1 MLRVL
6 PYILGF
12 DKALDYSLP
21 ESLAV
26 SAGSI
31 KRGSI
36 VEVPVRGRSVRG
48 WVLEIDP
55 EPEPGIKPL
64 PVQKL
69 VGIGPSEEVLDLAD
83 WACWRW
89 LGRRARFYN
98 LASPPRQVRRLPD
111 ALEQKS
117 IPQKNSDFAKS
128 SFTKSSAATKVMRLA
143 PNNRVWPAAKA
154 ALEQGP
160 SLILLP
166 DDVRAKKLAQHARRQ
181 GFNCAIWPEQ
191 WERAAG
197 GGCSVVGTRSAV
209 FATMPD
215 IRSILMIDEHSESYH
230 ETWQSVTWHAREVA
244 RERAKRLG
252 VPFTMTSPVP
262 TLEAQNDAELICQL
276 RTEEQNGWPAL
287 VIADL
292 REREHAGLFSYQLT
306 DELQRASRAVCIV
319 KRAGVSEARQQLAR
333 LLREP
338 VGKITARET
347 DNENARVLIGTTVAL
362 RRVDR
367 CDLVA
372 FLEFDMI
379 LASPHYRAEE
389 TALALLAEAAR
400 LAGPRA
406 GGGRLPVQTP
416 QPEHHPRYQPGE
428 IPPPGRLLVQTRQPE
443 HPVLRSVAEADPAIF
458 SEHDSQL
465 RRDLRLPP
473 FAAVAKATGDEV
485 DRFVKALQTAHP
497 PDIDV
502 MGPDQEGAWLLRAPD
517 HSTLCDFLAS
527 VSEIPDSI
535 RISIDPPR
543 L

>member
-1 MLRVL
+1 M
-6 PYILGF
+6 GF

-21 ESLAV
+21 ESLAG
-26 SAGSI
+26 SADSI

-36 VEVPVRGRSVRG
+36 VQVPVRGRSVRG
-48 WVLEIDP
+48 WVLETDP

-69 VGIGPSEEVLDLAD
+69 IGIGPSEEVLDLAD

-98 LASPPRQVRRLPD
+98 LASPSRQVRRLPRPL
-111 ALEQKS
+111 AQKS
-117 IPQKNSDFAKS
+117 ISDKQG
-128 SFTKSSAATKVMRLA
+128 SFDASRAVAKVMRLV
-143 PNNRVWPAAKA
+143 PNSRVWPVAKA

-160 SLILLP
+160 ALILFP
-166 DDVRAKKLAQHARRQ
+166 DDIRAEKLARHARRQ
-181 GFNCAIWPEQ
+181 GFNCALWPEQ

-209 FATMPD
+209 FASMPQ
-215 IRSILMIDEHSESYH
+215 IRSIVMIDEHSESYH

-244 RERAKRLG
+244 RERARRLG
-252 VPFTMTSPVP
+252 VPFAMTSPVP
-262 TLEAQNDAELICQL
+262 TLEAQQDAELIYQP
-276 RTEEQNGWPAL
+276 RSEEQNGWPEL
-287 VIADL
+287 LTVDL
-292 REREHAGLFSYQLT
+292 REREHAGLFSYRLT
-306 DELQRASRAVCIV
+306 DELQGASRAVCIV

-347 DNENARVLIGTTVAL
+347 DNENARVLIGTTPAL
-362 RRVDR
+362 RRVEH

-372 FLEFDMI
+372 FLEFDML

-389 TALALLAEAAR
+389 AALALLAEAAR
-400 LAGPRA
+400 LAGQRA
-406 GGGRLPVQTP
+406 AG
-416 QPEHHPRYQPGE
+416 
-428 IPPPGRLLVQTRQPE
+428 GRLLVQTRQPE
-443 HPVLRSVAEADPAIF
+443 HPVLRAVAESDPEIF
-458 SEHDSQL
+458 SEHDRQI

-473 FAAVAKATGDEV
+473 FAAAAKVTGEEAEQ
-485 DRFVKALQTAHP
+485 FLTELQTAQPSEISLVIPPVIP
-497 PDIDV
+497 PDMDV
-502 MGPDQEGAWLLRAPD
+502 MGPDPDGAWLLRAPD

-527 VSEIPDSI
+527 VSEIPDSV

>member
-1 MLRVL
+1 M
-6 PYILGF
+6 
-12 DKALDYSLP
+12 
-21 ESLAV
+21 
-26 SAGSI
+26 
-31 KRGSI
+31 
-36 VEVPVRGRSVRG
+36 
-48 WVLEIDP
+48 
-55 EPEPGIKPL
+55 
-64 PVQKL
+64 
-69 VGIGPSEEVLDLAD
+69 
-83 WACWRW
+83 
-89 LGRRARFYN
+89 
-98 LASPPRQVRRLPD
+98 
-111 ALEQKS
+111 
-117 IPQKNSDFAKS
+117 
-128 SFTKSSAATKVMRLA
+128 
-143 PNNRVWPAAKA
+143 
-154 ALEQGP
+154 
-160 SLILLP
+160 
-166 DDVRAKKLAQHARRQ
+166 
-181 GFNCAIWPEQ
+181 
-191 WERAAG
+191 
-197 GGCSVVGTRSAV
+197 GTRSAV
-209 FATMPD
+209 FATMPEL
-215 IRSILMIDEHSESYH
+215 RSILMIDEHSESYH

-262 TLEAQNDAELICQL
+262 TLEAQKDADLICQP

-306 DELQRASRAVCIV
+306 DELQSASRAVCIV
-319 KRAGVSEARQQLAR
+319 KRAGVSEARQQLTR

-338 VGKITARET
+338 VGKITARDSDT
-347 DNENARVLIGTTVAL
+347 ENARVLIGTTAAL

-372 FLEFDMI
+372 FLEFDML

-406 GGGRLPVQTP
+406 GGGRL
-416 QPEHHPRYQPGE
+416 
-428 IPPPGRLLVQTRQPE
+428 LVQTRQPE
-443 HPVLRSVAEADPAIF
+443 HPMLRSVAEADPAIF

-527 VSEIPDSI
+527 VPEIPDSV

>member
-21 ESLAV
+21 DFLAD

-48 WVLEIDP
+48 WVLETDP
-55 EPEPGIKPL
+55 EPQPGIKPL

-69 VGIGPSEEVLDLAD
+69 IGIGPSEEVLDLAD

-98 LASPPRQVRRLPD
+98 LASPPRQVRSLPD
-111 ALEQKS
+111 PLEQRS
-117 IPQKNSDFAKS
+117 IPEKQSG
-128 SFTKSSAATKVMRLA
+128 AATKVRRLA
-143 PNNRVWPAAKA
+143 PNSRIWPTVKTS
-154 ALEQGP
+154 LEQGQA
-160 SLILLP
+160 LILLP
-166 DDVRAKKLAQHARRQ
+166 DEARAGKLVRHARRQ
-181 GFNCAIWPEQ
+181 GFNCAAWPEQ

-215 IRSILMIDEHSESYH
+215 THSILMIDEHSEAYH
-230 ETWQSVTWHAREVA
+230 ETWKSVTWHAREVA
-244 RERAKRLG
+244 RERARRIG
-252 VPFTMTSPVP
+252 VSFTMTSPVP
-262 TLEAQNDAELICQL
+262 TLEAQKDADLICET
-276 RTEEQNGWPAL
+276 RRAEKDGWPRL
-287 VIADL
+287 VTADL

-306 DELQRASRAVCIV
+306 DELQKASRAVCIV

-338 VGKITARET
+338 VGKITARDSDT
-347 DNENARVLIGTTVAL
+347 ENARVLIGTTAAL
-362 RRVDR
+362 RRVER

-372 FLEFDMI
+372 FLEFDML

-389 TALALLAEAAR
+389 TALALLADVAR
-400 LAGPRA
+400 LVGSRSN
-406 GGGRLPVQTP
+406 G
-416 QPEHHPRYQPGE
+416 
-428 IPPPGRLLVQTRQPE
+428 GRLLVQTRQPD
-443 HPVLRSVAEADPAIF
+443 HPVLRSVAEADPGIF
-458 SEHDSQL
+458 SEHDRKL

-473 FAAVAKATGDEV
+473 FAAVAKATGEEV
-485 DRFVKALQTAHP
+485 EHFVKALQTEQSS
-497 PDIDV
+497 DIDA

-517 HSTLCDFLAS
+517 HSTLCDFLAA
-527 VSEIPDSI
+527 VSEIPDSV

>member
-21 ESLAV
+21 EFLAD

-36 VEVPVRGRSVRG
+36 VEVPVRGRPVRG
-48 WVLEIDP
+48 WVVETDP
-55 EPEPGIKPL
+55 EPEPGIELL

-98 LASPPRQVRRLPD
+98 LASPPRQVRSLPD
-111 ALEQKS
+111 PLGQKS
-117 IPQKNSDFAKS
+117 IPVKQSE
-128 SFTKSSAATKVMRLA
+128 AATRVMRLA
-143 PNNRVWPAAKA
+143 PSSRVWPVVKRS
-154 ALEQGP
+154 LEQGP
-160 SLILLP
+160 ALILLP
-166 DDVRAKKLAQHARRQ
+166 EEARAGRLARYARRQ
-181 GFNCAIWPEQ
+181 GFNCAVWPEQ

-215 IRSILMIDEHSESYH
+215 MRAVLMIGEHSDAYH

-244 RERAKRLG
+244 RERARRLG

-262 TLEAQNDAELICQL
+262 SLEALEDAEAVRQSP
-276 RTEEQNGWPAL
+276 ESEKAGWAEL

-292 REREHAGLFSYQLT
+292 REREHVGLFSNQLT
-306 DELQRASRAVCIV
+306 EHLDGASRAICVVI
-319 KRAGVSEARQQLAR
+319 RAGVSEARRQLAR

-338 VGKITARET
+338 VGKITARDSDLET
-347 DNENARVLIGTTVAL
+347 ARVLIGTTAAL
-362 RRVDR
+362 RRVGR

-372 FLEFDMI
+372 FLEFDM
-379 LASPHYRAEE
+379 LLTAPHYRAEE
-389 TALALLAEAAR
+389 TALSLLADASR
-400 LAGPRA
+400 LAGSRA
-406 GGGRLPVQTP
+406 GG
-416 QPEHHPRYQPGE
+416 
-428 IPPPGRLLVQTRQPE
+428 GRLLVQTRQPE
-443 HPVLRSVAEADPAIF
+443 HPVLRSASEADPEIF
-458 SEHDSQL
+458 AEHDSAL

-473 FAAVAKATGDEV
+473 FAAVAKATGEEV
-485 DRFVKALQTAHP
+485 EQFVKALQTAQSS
-497 PDIDV
+497 DIDV
-502 MGPDQEGAWLLRAPD
+502 MGPDQEGAWLLRASD

-527 VSEIPDSI
+527 AADIPDSV
-535 RISIDPPR
+535 RVSIDPPR

>member
-21 ESLAV
+21 ESLAG
-26 SAGSI
+26 SADSI

-36 VEVPVRGRSVRG
+36 VQVPVRGRSVRG
-48 WVLEIDP
+48 WVLETDP

-64 PVQKL
+64 PMQKL
-69 VGIGPSEEVLDLAD
+69 IGIGPSEEVLDLAD

-98 LASPPRQVRRLPD
+98 LASPPRQVRRLPSPL
-111 ALEQKS
+111 AQKS
-117 IPQKNSDFAKS
+117 TPDKQGSFAAS
-128 SFTKSSAATKVMRLA
+128 TAAAKVMRLA
-143 PNNRVWPAAKA
+143 PNSRVWPAAKA

-160 SLILLP
+160 ALVLLP
-166 DDVRAKKLAQHARRQ
+166 DDIRAEKFAQHCRRQ
-181 GFNCAIWPEQ
+181 GFSCALWPEQ

-215 IRSILMIDEHSESYH
+215 LRSILMIDEHSESYH

-244 RERAKRLG
+244 RERAKRLC

-262 TLEAQNDAELICQL
+262 TFEAQKDAELICQS
-276 RTEEQNGWPAL
+276 RSEEQNGWPEMLA
-287 VIADL
+287 VDL

-306 DELQRASRAVCIV
+306 DELQGASRAVCIV
-319 KRAGVSEARQQLAR
+319 KRAGVTVARQQLAR

-347 DNENARVLIGTTVAL
+347 DNENARVLIGTTPAL
-362 RRVDR
+362 RRMER

-372 FLEFDMI
+372 FLEFDML

-389 TALALLAEAAR
+389 TALALLADAAR
-400 LAGPRA
+400 LAGPRS
-406 GGGRLPVQTP
+406 GG
-416 QPEHHPRYQPGE
+416 
-428 IPPPGRLLVQTRQPE
+428 GRLLVQTRQPE
-443 HPVLRSVAEADPAIF
+443 HPVLRAVAESDPEIF
-458 SEHDSQL
+458 SEHDRQI
-465 RRDLRLPP
+465 RQELRLPP
-473 FAAVAKATGDEV
+473 FAAVAKATGEEAEE
-485 DRFVKALQTAHP
+485 FFKELQTAKPPVIP

-502 MGPDQEGAWLLRAPD
+502 MGPDSDGAWLLRAPD

-527 VSEIPDSI
+527 VPQIPDSV

>member
-21 ESLAV
+21 ESLAG
-26 SAGSI
+26 SAESI

-36 VEVPVRGRSVRG
+36 VQVPVRGRSVRG
-48 WVLEIDP
+48 WVLEVDP

-69 VGIGPSEEVLDLAD
+69 LGIGPSEEVLDLAD

-98 LASPPRQVRRLPD
+98 LASPPRQVRSLPD
-111 ALEQKS
+111 PLGQNAGTAKKS
-117 IPQKNSDFAKS
+117 GAAK
-128 SFTKSSAATKVMRLA
+128 KVMRLA
-143 PNNRVWPAAKA
+143 PSSRIWPVAKA

-160 SLILLP
+160 ALILFP
-166 DDVRAKKLAQHARRQ
+166 DEARVGKLAQHARRQ
-181 GFNCAIWPEQ
+181 GFNCAVWPEQ

-197 GGCSVVGTRSAV
+197 GGCSVAGTRSAV
-209 FATMPD
+209 FATMPE
-215 IRSILMIDEHSESYH
+215 IFSILMIDEHSEAYH

-244 RERAKRLG
+244 RERARRLN

-262 TLEAQNDAELICQL
+262 TLEALKDAELVCQT
-276 RTEEQNGWPAL
+276 RKAEKDGWCDL
-287 VIADL
+287 IIADL
-292 REREHAGLFSYQLT
+292 REREHAGLFSHQLT
-306 DELQRASRAVCIV
+306 DRLRGASRAVCIV

-338 VGKITARET
+338 VGKITARDSDQDT
-347 DNENARVLIGTTVAL
+347 ARVIIGTTAAL

-372 FLEFDMI
+372 FLEFDML

-400 LAGPRA
+400 LVGSRA
-406 GGGRLPVQTP
+406 TG
-416 QPEHHPRYQPGE
+416 
-428 IPPPGRLLVQTRQPE
+428 GRLLVQTRQPE
-443 HPVLRSVAEADPAIF
+443 HPVLRAVAESDPEIF
-458 SEHDSQL
+458 SGHDLQL
-465 RRDLRLPP
+465 RQDLRLPP
-473 FAAVAKATGDEV
+473 FAAVAKATGEAAEQ
-485 DRFVKALQTAHP
+485 FFTQLQTARP
-497 PDIDV
+497 SNIPLDV
-502 MGPDQEGAWLLRAPD
+502 MGPDPDGAWLLRASD

-527 VSEIPDSI
+527 VSEIPDSV

>member
-1 MLRVL
+1 MRCALNWVCSRVLRVL

-21 ESLAV
+21 ESLAD

-48 WVLEIDP
+48 WVLETDP
-55 EPEPGIKPL
+55 EPEPGIELL

-98 LASPPRQVRRLPD
+98 LASPPRQVRSLPD
-111 ALEQKS
+111 PLGQRS
-117 IPQKNSDFAKS
+117 IPEKQSGG
-128 SFTKSSAATKVMRLA
+128 AARVKRLA
-143 PNNRVWPAAKA
+143 PSSRVWPDVKTS
-154 ALEQGP
+154 LEQGP
-160 SLILLP
+160 ALILLP
-166 DDVRAKKLAQHARRQ
+166 EEARAGRLAQHARRQ
-181 GFNCAIWPEQ
+181 GFNCAVWPEQ

-197 GGCSVVGTRSAV
+197 GGCSVVGARSAV

-215 IRSILMIDEHSESYH
+215 LRAILMIDEHSQSYH
-230 ETWQSVTWHAREVA
+230 ETWKSVTWHAREVA
-244 RERAKRLG
+244 RERARRLG

-262 TLEAQNDAELICQL
+262 SLEALDSAEAARQSPKSEKAGWAEL
-276 RTEEQNGWPAL
+276 
-287 VIADL
+287 VVADL
-292 REREHAGLFSYQLT
+292 REREHVGLFSNQLT
-306 DELQRASRAVCIV
+306 EHLNGASRAVCV
-319 KRAGVSEARQQLAR
+319 VMRSGVSEARRQLAR

-338 VGKITARET
+338 VGKITAR
-347 DNENARVLIGTTVAL
+347 DSDLENARVLIGTTAAL
-362 RRVDR
+362 RQIGR

-372 FLEFDMI
+372 FLEFDM
-379 LASPHYRAEE
+379 LLTAPHYRAEE
-389 TALALLAEAAR
+389 TALALLAEASR

-406 GGGRLPVQTP
+406 GG
-416 QPEHHPRYQPGE
+416 
-428 IPPPGRLLVQTRQPE
+428 GRLLVQTRQPE
-443 HPVLRSVAEADPAIF
+443 HPVLRSVSEADPEIF
-458 SEHDSQL
+458 SEHDRAL

-473 FAAVAKATGDEV
+473 FAAVAKADGEEAEQ
-485 DRFVKALQTAHP
+485 FVKALRLAQS

-502 MGPDQEGAWLLRAPD
+502 MGPDQEGVWLLRAPD
-517 HSTLCDFLAS
+517 HSTLCDFLAAIAD
-527 VSEIPDSI
+527 IPDSV
-535 RISIDPPR
+535 RVSIDPPR